1 MKWSNKTIKK
11 SGWYIIS
18 QLVAISRLLLFQNSV
33 LVHFSHVLPPVLS
46 LVTCYKATRLLIMT
60 WALIHPWDFWV
71 KCSGVLSSHKVKGGL
86 LQWWVSSTLLST
98 YCVCPLLTPQQG
110 RWYRVLE
117 ITALLCPFL
126 FFCSRKQLFTVY
138 TRPGRGNNMI
148 LRNWLGSVEGLA
160 NPR

>member
-1 MKWSNKTIKK
+1 MIYNQSTCGHLQITTVSEFSPCAFFPCSS
-11 SGWYIIS
+11 SGVI
-18 QLVAISRLLLFQNSV
+18 L
-33 LVHFSHVLPPVLS
+33 SH
-46 LVTCYKATRLLIMT
+46 TRLLIMT

-71 KCSGVLSSHKVKGGL
+71 KCSGVLSSHKMKGGL

-110 RWYRVLE
+110 RWYRVLG